1 MNKLLIAILL
11 AAGNAAAVAQVP
23 PPPAP
28 PVPPPEEL
36 ATIPGVSAAQQVE
49 IHKILIQRRNA
60 QEDIHTKMREQ
71 FDALHAKERSEHER
85 VDEQASE
92 QLRKLLG
99 EDGYRAYAQWSL
111 AHRGP
116 AHGGLAHEHPRPGHG
131 MPEIPPPPGAPGP
144 GRAAPAD
151 DE

>member
-1 MNKLLIAILL
+1 MNKLLIAIVL
-11 AAGNAAAVAQVP
+11 AAGSAAALGQVP
-23 PPPAP
+23 PPPGA
-28 PVPPPEEL
+28 PVPQSEEL
-36 ATIPGVSAAQQVE
+36 ATVPGVSAVHQAE

-60 QEDIHTKMREQ
+60 QEDIHTKMRDQ

-111 AHRGP
+111 AHRGA
-116 AHGGLAHEHPRPGHG
+116 AHGGLPHEHGQHPGRG
-131 MPEIPPPPGAPGP
+131 MPDGPPAGAPGP